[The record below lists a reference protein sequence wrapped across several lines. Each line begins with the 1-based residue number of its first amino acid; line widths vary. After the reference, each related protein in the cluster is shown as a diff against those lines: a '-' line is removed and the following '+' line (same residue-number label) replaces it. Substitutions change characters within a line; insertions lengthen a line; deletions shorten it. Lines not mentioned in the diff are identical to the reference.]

1 MEDDYKKIGDFLFIG
16 CTLWTDMNRGDPVTL
31 YTVASAMND
40 YRVIR
45 HDGQGYTK
53 LRPAHTVS
61 RHRRSLEFIREA
73 IKNHPTDRVI
83 LVNHMA
89 PSVLSI
95 NERYKDDRVMNGAY
109 FSDLSEF
116 ILDHPQ
122 IVMITHGHVH
132 HPCDYM
138 IGTTRVVCNPRGYQ
152 GFEPDSGWD
161 PTLTLDV

>member
-1 MEDDYKKIGDFLFIG
+1 
-16 CTLWTDMNRGDPVTL
+16 MNRGDPVTL
-31 YTVASAMND
+31 YTVAGAMND

-61 RHRRSLEFIREA
+61 RHRHSLEFIREA
-73 IKNHPTDRVI
+73 IKNHPTDKVI

-95 NERYKDDRVMNGAY
+95 NEKFKDDRTMNGAY

-122 IVMITHGHVH
+122 IAMITHGHVH

-138 IGTTRVVCNPRGYQ
+138 IGSTRIVCNPRGYE
-152 GFEPDSGWD
+152 GYEPDSGWD
-161 PTLTLDV
+161 PNLTIEL